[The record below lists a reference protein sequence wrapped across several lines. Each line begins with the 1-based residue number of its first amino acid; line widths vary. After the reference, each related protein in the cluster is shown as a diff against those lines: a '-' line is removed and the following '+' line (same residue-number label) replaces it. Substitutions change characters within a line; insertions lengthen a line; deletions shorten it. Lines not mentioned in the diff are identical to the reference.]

1 MKKTAKPE
9 EVVAEITKQSLEIM
23 LKTIK
28 ESEKMKNIS
37 KKTEKV
43 DLSEESN
50 FFQNS
55 RGKIIVFNSPDMRI
69 FTSENGNTFYE
80 LKKEGFGGNRENFE
94 LSFRNPYNEKEG
106 TFERKEDIITMN
118 GEIFDKID
126 SRKSINVVKIPEV
139 RQEEYSVKLKN
150 W

>member
-150 W
+150 